1 MVVDFHTHILPGIDD
16 GSRSVGESVALLR
29 MLMGQGVPAVVATPH
44 FYADRTSPE
53 CFLEAR
59 EDAWQQLKPFLVPE
73 LPEIYLGAEVQYF
86 EGISGVK
93 EINLLK
99 IQGSDLLMLEMPFQ
113 RWTDRMITDVL
124 ELNGR
129 TDLQIVMAH
138 IERYLSE
145 QPRGIWQ
152 YLRQNDVLMQSN
164 VSFFADWRTRRKA
177 VSMLE
182 KGEIHILGSDC
193 HNKTNRPPNWEQ
205 LPEKVVSRVKDCAR
219 YLFFQKEKV
228 IIG

>member
-1 MVVDFHTHILPGIDD
+1 MVDFHTHILPGIDD

-29 MLMGQGVPAVVATPH
+29 MLMGQGVHAVAATPH

-53 CFLEAR
+53 RFLEAR
-59 EDAWQQLKPFLVPE
+59 EGAWQQLRSYLFPE
-73 LPEIYLGAEVQYF
+73 LPEVSLGAEVQYF

-113 RWTDRMITDVL
+113 HWTDRMITDVL

-129 TDLQIVMAH
+129 PDMQIVLAH

-152 YLRQNDVLMQSN
+152 YLCRNGILMQSN

-182 KGEIHILGSDC
+182 KGEIHLLGSDC
-193 HNKTNRPPNWEQ
+193 HNKTNRPPNWEL
-205 LPEKVVSRVKDCAR
+205 LPEKAVAIVKNSAH
-219 YLFFQKEKV
+219 YLSFQKGKTV
-228 IIG
+228 IG